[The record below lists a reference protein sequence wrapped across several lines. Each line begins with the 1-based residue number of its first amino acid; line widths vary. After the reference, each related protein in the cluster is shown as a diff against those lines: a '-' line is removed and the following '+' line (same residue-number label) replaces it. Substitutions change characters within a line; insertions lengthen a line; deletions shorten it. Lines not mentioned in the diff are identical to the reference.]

1 MPWSWEINWITVWDY
16 LRITVEFLLIA
27 TVIYKILYY
36 LRGTRAANVLAG
48 LVVAFLALSIIANS
62 LGLNVLRWLLDSFL
76 SLMAITIIVV
86 FQPELRRAF
95 AQLGSFTF
103 FQRNR
108 KREAINELIHAVT
121 AMASKRTGAIIV
133 LERRIGMRAIVE
145 DSIKLDCKLNNLLLQ
160 SIFYPNSPL
169 HDGAVIVRDDRI
181 VAARAILP
189 LSRDR
194 DLSRTMGTRHRAAL
208 GITEETDA
216 VVLLVS
222 EETGDISIACRG
234 NIMRGISEKNLESEL
249 SKLMNSSDAS
259 SESLTDIL
267 GSVDEQ
273 EGSVNF
279 HGDEEPIAEK
289 QSEPDKEK

>member
-1 MPWSWEINWITVWDY
+1 MEINWDTVVDVI
-16 LRITVEFLLIA
+16 RMTVEFLLIA
-27 TVIYKILYY
+27 FVIYKVLYY

-48 LVVAFLALSIIANS
+48 LIVAFLALSVLANKM
-62 LGLNVLRWLLDSFL
+62 GMMVLRWLLDSFMG
-76 SLMAITIIVV
+76 LMAFTVIVI

-95 AQLGSFTF
+95 AQLGSLTF

-108 KREAINELIHAVT
+108 KKETINELVSAVET
-121 AMASKRTGAIIV
+121 MSRRKIGAIIV
-133 LERRIGMRAIVE
+133 IERRIGMRAIVE
-145 DSIKLDCKLNNLLLQ
+145 DAIKLDCKLNNLLIQ

-169 HDGAVIVRDDRI
+169 HDGAVIVRNDRV

-189 LSRDR
+189 LSRDAN
-194 DLSRTMGTRHRAAL
+194 LSRTMGTRHRAAL

-216 VVLLVS
+216 AVVVVS

-234 NIMRGISEKNLESEL
+234 AIMRGLSEKTLVTEL
-249 SKLMNSSDAS
+249 HKLLVSNNES

-267 GSVDEQ
+267 GNIDEQ

-279 HGDEEPIAEK
+279 HGDEEPVGSDSGSTEGK
-289 QSEPDKEK
+289 

>member
-1 MPWSWEINWITVWDY
+1 MYWNWVTVFDY
-16 LRITVEFLLIA
+16 LRIIVEFLLIA
-27 TVIYKILYY
+27 AVIYKILYY

-62 LGLNVLRWLLDSFL
+62 LGFNVLRWMLDSFL
-76 SLMAITIIVV
+76 SLIAITIIVI

-95 AQLGSFTF
+95 AQLGSFSF

-121 AMASKRTGAIIV
+121 TMSGRRIGAIIV
-133 LERRIGMRAIVE
+133 FERRIGLRALVD
-145 DSIKLDCKLNNLLLQ
+145 DSIKLDCKLNNLLIQ

-189 LSRDR
+189 LSRDVN
-194 DLSRTMGTRHRAAL
+194 LSRTMGTRHRAAL

-234 NIMRGISEKNLESEL
+234 AIMRGLSEKTLVTEL
-249 SKLMNSSDAS
+249 HKLLVSNNES

-267 GSVDEQ
+267 GNIDEQ

-279 HGDEEPIAEK
+279 HGDEEPAGSDSGSTEGK
-289 QSEPDKEK
+289 